1 MRSKGSG
8 FYNSCNNYLRYAD
21 PTGYSI
27 QYPSGWHVNKYSNRS
42 IRTSITKGYCIWL
55 CIREP

>member
-1 MRSKGSG
+1 MHSKDSG

-27 QYPSGWHVNKYSNRS
+27 QCPSGWHVNNTVIGQYEH
-42 IRTSITKGYCIWL
+42 L
-55 CIREP
+55 

>member
-1 MRSKGSG
+1 MLSKDSG

-27 QYPSGWHVNKYSNRS
+27 QSIRLACKKIQYRS
-42 IRTSITKGYCIWL
+42 IRTSI
-55 CIREP
+55 